1 MFLQPAATAGELRD
15 LLRGIPQD
23 TPIRVLNGPFELTRI
38 CVGYG
43 SDPKDLSHYIVVLD
57 LNAREGVIQ

>member
-1 MFLQPAATAGELRD
+1 MYLKSANTAGELRD

-23 TPIRVLNGPFELTRI
+23 TPIRVLNGGFELDKV

-43 SDPKDLSHYIVVLD
+43 ADPKDLSQYVVVID
-57 LNAREGVIQ
+57 LNAGEVTP